1 MVDKKHRN
9 REYETHPR
17 SLGSEVLSWR
27 FWIPTRILDKLF
39 IYRMETWNLHILFY
53 TEITAIGEV
62 SFFTKKC
69 QIFGVLAFL
78 PFYSLPSFCSSLP
91 SPSCSF
97 FSCSPFLVSASLN
110 WIFANSFH
118 PWASVCYLC
127 PPWALPWTLLP
138 PCPLCLLSSSSSCE
152 RACGICSPSTPL
164 HIGTWQNRHR
174 HSLHD
179 CCLSTWLCLSLPQLP
194 TQVQLCL
201 RLDPPGRILP
211 N

>member
-27 FWIPTRILDKLF
+27 FWISTRILDKLF

-78 PFYSLPSFCSSLP
+78 PFYSLSSFCSSLP
-91 SPSCSF
+91 SPSYSF

-110 WIFANSFH
+110 WILANSCLPYP
-118 PWASVCYLC
+118 PWASACL
-127 PPWALPWTLLP
+127 PWAAWTLS
-138 PCPLCLLSSSSSCE
+138 PCPLSSSSSCQL
-152 RACGICSPSTPL
+152 ACGICSPSTLP
-164 HIGTWQNRHR
+164 HIGTCKNIVVSLIFVRFEPSALL
-174 HSLHD
+174 HSV
-179 CCLSTWLCLSLPQLP
+179 SLWYLGDEIIITNSQW
-194 TQVQLCL
+194 
-201 RLDPPGRILP
+201 
-211 N
+211 